1 VLRVCDN
8 THKTQHTYP
17 QQNNGNFGR
26 QKSRAP
32 QFRGH
37 LSRFFAQKA
46 TFVVSFCMANPEI
59 AAAPAQTITQQGQRS
74 LSLDVFRGLT
84 VAGMILVNTPGSW
97 EYVYA
102 PLRHAPWNG
111 CTPTDL
117 VFPFFLFA
125 VGNALSFSIGKY
137 QSLGSG
143 KAVQKILTRSAL
155 IFAIG
160 LLLNWFPFVRLQEGE
175 FVAKSLENLRIFG
188 VLQRI
193 ALAYLGGALI
203 VHFFK
208 PRAAF
213 IIGCILLIA
222 YWIILETFGDL
233 TLEGNAVLP
242 LDRWL
247 IGENHMYKGYYS
259 DILKSNIAFDPEGLL
274 SAIPAI
280 TSVVFGF
287 LAGSYIRKNGSSYS
301 TIAHL
306 LFTGM
311 LLIFAALCW
320 DLVFPINKPI
330 WSSSYVLYTTGL
342 ALTVLSMILFVVE
355 MKNYRGWTNVFTLF
369 GKNPLFIFVMSG
381 VIVKIYAL
389 IRIGDTGMYG
399 ALYKYVFQ
407 PIGGDYFGSL
417 LFALFHVALLLL
429 LAWFLDRKK
438 IYIRV

>member
-1 VLRVCDN
+1 M
-8 THKTQHTYP
+8 TSTQTAP
-17 QQNNGNFGR
+17 EPILSKQAQQ
-26 QKSRAP
+26 
-32 QFRGH
+32 
-37 LSRFFAQKA
+37 RF
-46 TFVVSFCMANPEI
+46 
-59 AAAPAQTITQQGQRS
+59 

-175 FVAKSLENLRIFG
+175 FVARSFDTLRIFG

-193 ALAYLGGALI
+193 ALAYLGAALI
-203 VHFFK
+203 VHFLK

-213 IIGCILLIA
+213 VTGCILLVL

-242 LDRWL
+242 VDVWL
-247 IGENHMYKGYYS
+247 VGEAHMYKGYFS
-259 DILKSNIAFDPEGLL
+259 EVLQKNIAFDPEGLL
-274 SAIPAI
+274 STIPAV
-280 TSVVFGF
+280 TSVIFGF
-287 LAGSYIRKNGSSYS
+287 LAGNFIRKEGSSFS
-301 TIAHL
+301 SIAHL
-306 LFTGM
+306 FFAG
-311 LLIFAALCW
+311 LLLVFAGLCW

-342 ALTVLSMILFVVE
+342 AISVLSMILFVVE
-355 MKNYRGWTNVFTLF
+355 IKNHRGWTNPFVLF
-369 GKNPLFIFVMSG
+369 GKNPLFIYVMSG
-381 VIVKIYAL
+381 VIVKLYFL
-389 IRIGDTGMYG
+389 VRVGDTNAYG
-399 ALYKYVFQ
+399 GLYKYVFQ
-407 PIGGDYFGSL
+407 PVAGNYFGSF

-429 LAWFLDRKK
+429 LGWYLDKRRV
-438 IYIRV
+438 YIRV

>member
-1 VLRVCDN
+1 
-8 THKTQHTYP
+8 
-17 QQNNGNFGR
+17 
-26 QKSRAP
+26 
-32 QFRGH
+32 
-37 LSRFFAQKA
+37 
-46 TFVVSFCMANPEI
+46 M
-59 AAAPAQTITQQGQRS
+59 
-74 LSLDVFRGLT
+74 SLDVFRGLT

-125 VGNALSFSIGKY
+125 VGNALSFSMGKY

-160 LLLNWFPFVRLQEGE
+160 LLLNWFPFVRLQDGE
-175 FVAKSLENLRIFG
+175 FVGRSFDNLRIFG

-193 ALAYLGGALI
+193 ALAYLGAALI
-203 VHFFK
+203 VHFLK

-213 IIGCILLIA
+213 ITGCVLLVL

-242 LDRWL
+242 VDVWL
-247 IGENHMYKGYYS
+247 VGEAHMYKGYFS
-259 DILKSNIAFDPEGLL
+259 EVLQKNIAFDPEGLL
-274 SAIPAI
+274 STIPAI
-280 TSVVFGF
+280 TSVIFGF
-287 LAGSYIRKNGSSYS
+287 LAGNYIRKEGSSFS
-301 TIAHL
+301 SIAHL
-306 LFTGM
+306 FFAGL
-311 LLIFAALCW
+311 LLIFGGLCW
-320 DLVFPINKPI
+320 DMVFPINKPI

-342 ALTVLSMILFVVE
+342 ALSVLSMILFVVE
-355 MKNYRGWTNVFTLF
+355 MKGYRGWTNPFVLF
-369 GKNPLFIFVMSG
+369 GKNPLFIYVMSG
-381 VIVKIYAL
+381 VIVKLYFL
-389 IRIGDTGMYG
+389 VSVGDTNAYG
-399 ALYKYVFQ
+399 GLYKYVFQ
-407 PIGGDYFGSL
+407 PLAGNYFGSF

-429 LAWFLDRKK
+429 LGWYLDKRR